1 MCECRQEL
9 IDKEKCNKGFIWNPS
24 NCHCECDK
32 SCYIKAYL
40 DHKNCKCRRLVLD
53 LLVEE
58 CSKNIDENGMV
69 YNETF
74 NILLNDYKCNSCALY
89 ILLLF
94 VVTLVISVIIGSVFI
109 YFYWYSKRNITNFY
123 Y

>member
-9 IDKEKCNKGFIWNPS
+9 INKEKCNKGFIWNPS
-24 NCHCECDK
+24 NCRCECDK

-40 DHKNCKCRRLVLD
+40 DHKNCKCRRLVVD

-89 ILLLF
+89 ILLF